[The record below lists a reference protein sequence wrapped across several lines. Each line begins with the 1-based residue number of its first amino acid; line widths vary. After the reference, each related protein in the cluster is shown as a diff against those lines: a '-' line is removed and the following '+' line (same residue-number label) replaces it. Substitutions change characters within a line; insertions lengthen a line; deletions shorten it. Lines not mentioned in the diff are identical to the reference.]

1 MLPIRFSTLKAFG
14 RAPVF
19 AESYLAGDEGDEETP
34 AMEKGTALHALLF
47 NTRPVTYYPEFRTD
61 EKGKQVKGV
70 RTGQYWEAFLAKQ
83 PPGAHILTE
92 DGYRKATGMA
102 ASVRANRRAMQLLA
116 GPGVVNEHTLL
127 TKIAG
132 RDVRATPD
140 ARGPEGLV
148 DLKSCSHAG
157 PRDFYFHS
165 RRMCYPVQLG
175 WYDRVGRACEVP
187 FGPGRW
193 LVAVESKA
201 PYVCQ
206 VYRLAPDLVEE
217 GDKLATLWFEGLR
230 VHEQSGVFPGY
241 GPDEMLLEA
250 PYQDDGLDWGDSEDA
265 EPEQAA

>member
-19 AESYLAGDEGDEETP
+19 AELALGGEEDGEETP

-47 NTRPVTYYPEFRTD
+47 KTRPVTFYPEFRTD
-61 EKGKQVKGV
+61 EKTGKQVKGV

-92 DGYRKATGMA
+92 DGYRKAIGMA
-102 ASVRANRRAMQLLA
+102 ESVRRNKRAMQLLT

-127 TKIAG
+127 EKIAG
-132 RDVRATPD
+132 RDCRATPD
-140 ARGPEGLV
+140 ARGPEGIA

-157 PRDFYFHS
+157 PRDFYFHV
-165 RRMCYPVQLG
+165 RRMSYQVQLA
-175 WYDRVGRACEVP
+175 WYDRVARAAEVP
-187 FGPGRW
+187 FGPNRY
-193 LVAVESKA
+193 LVAVESKP

-206 VYRLAPDLVEE
+206 VYRLPPDLVED

-230 VHEQSGVFPGY
+230 VHEASDVWPGY
-241 GPDEMLLEA
+241 GPDEMLLES
-250 PYQDDGLDWGDSEDA
+250 PYQDDGLDWGASDD
-265 EPEQAA
+265 EQAA